1 MILPHRYVNRR
12 EEIKDPADAVI
23 NTRIDPS
30 VFKDLMN
37 LAKRYD
43 QVTVWV
49 EKAVDVL
56 LAVDMVTMATRDEYE
71 AAYLLSADGD
81 FTGAV
86 QFVRGFKNK
95 KVYAAC
101 PSSGA
106 QLGRVVNSFIPL
118 GPDWFEDCYK

>member
-12 EEIKDPADAVI
+12 EEIKDPAEAVI
-23 NTRIDPS
+23 KTRIDPS